1 MGWFDEQ
8 IKQRMLNDDNAF
20 AAAFAEMA
28 SVVTGRDHF
37 EAAFA
42 DETKRTADA
51 VQQILNYYRVPSQEL
66 PGSVKG
72 LNDILEYL
80 LRPSGIMRRTVELSG
95 SWYRDGQGALLCVED
110 SGTVTALIPG
120 RLSGYSY
127 YDQDLGKRVRVTK
140 KNAARFQGEA
150 ICFYK
155 PFPLRAMTV
164 RDLLEYMFRSV
175 SGADYLLFAAAALGV
190 SLVGMLTAYVNNIM
204 FSTVLNGGGRDLLI
218 AAAALLLSVTLSGTL
233 LGMVKGL
240 LLSAIQTKLR
250 VAVEAAA
257 MMRVLSLPADFFKQ
271 YSAGELASR
280 TGYMNYLCSLLLDI
294 TLSSGLS
301 ALFSL
306 VYVFQIFHYSPA
318 LALPAMGVILA
329 TSACVVLGAV
339 AQTRRSTRLQEA
351 AAKESGLVFSLF
363 SGIQKIKVAGAEK
376 RAFAKW
382 AGLYSPVLKEKYHP
396 ILTVAFSAFIGTLG
410 SAVIYWLAVR
420 TGVSMGEYMAF
431 NVAYGMVFGAF
442 MQLASISMEL
452 ADLKPTLKM
461 VEPILEAVP
470 EIALGKKVVTRLSGA
485 IELNNVSFRYSESM
499 PMVID
504 NLSLK
509 IRSGQYV
516 AIVGTTGCG
525 KSTLMRLMLGFER
538 PQKGAVYYDGKDL
551 ETLDLKSLRRNIGT
565 VMQDGKLF
573 QGNIYSNIT
582 ISAPWL
588 SLEEAWQA
596 AEMSGIA
603 EDIRRMPMQM
613 HTVISEGSG
622 GISGGQRQR
631 LLIARAV
638 APKPRILMFDEA
650 TSALDNITQKQ
661 VSDALEG
668 LRCTRIVIAH
678 RLSTIRQC
686 DRILVLDKG
695 RIIEDGTY
703 EQLMARGGFF
713 SELVARQRID
723 GETNEST

>member
-8 IKQRMLNDDNAF
+8 IKQRMRNDDDAF

-28 SVVTGRDHF
+28 SVVTGRNHF
-37 EAAFA
+37 DEALLN
-42 DETKRTADA
+42 DTRRTADA
-51 VQQILNYYRVPSQEL
+51 VQEILDFYRVPRQEL
-66 PGSVKG
+66 PDTLKG

-80 LRPSGIMRRTVELSG
+80 LRPSGVMRRTVELSG
-95 SWYRDGQGALLCVED
+95 AWYRDGYGPLLVCDEAG
-110 SGTVTALIPG
+110 SVTALIPTG
-120 RLSGYSY
+120 LSGYSF
-127 YDQDLGKRVRVTK
+127 YDAAQSGRVRVNK

-155 PFPLRAMTV
+155 PFPLKSMSK
-164 RDLLEYMFRSV
+164 RDLLLYILRALSR
-175 SGADYLLFAAAALGV
+175 ADYLFFAAAALGV
-190 SLVGMLTAYVNNIM
+190 SLIGLISAYVNNQI
-204 FSTVLNGGGRDLLI
+204 FSTVVNSSSHALLI
-218 AAAALLLSVTLSGTL
+218 SAAVLLLSVTLSSTL
-233 LGMVKGL
+233 LAVVKGL
-240 LLSAIQTKLR
+240 LFSGMQTKLK

-257 MMRVLSLPADFFKQ
+257 MMRVLSLPADFFKR

-280 TGYMNYLCSLLLDI
+280 TRYMGYICDLLLSV

-306 VYVFQIFHYSPA
+306 VYLFQIFHYSPA
-318 LALPAMGVILA
+318 LALPALGVILA
-329 TSACVVLGAV
+329 TCVCAALGAV
-339 AQTRRSTRLQEA
+339 RQTRRSARLQQA
-351 AAKESGLVFSLF
+351 SAKESGLVFSLF
-363 SGIQKIKVAGAEK
+363 NGIQKIKVAGAEK

-382 AGLYSPVLKEKYHP
+382 AGLYSRVLREKYRP
-396 ILTVAFSAFIGTLG
+396 ILTVAFTTFIGLLG
-410 SAVIYWLAVR
+410 NALIYFLSVRNGVAV
-420 TGVSMGEYMAF
+420 GDFMAF
-431 NVAYGMVFGAF
+431 NVAYGSLFGAF
-442 MQLASISMEL
+442 LRLSGISMDL
-452 ADLKPTLKM
+452 ADLRPALRM
-461 VEPILEAVP
+461 VEPILAELP
-470 EIALGKKVVTRLSGA
+470 EIAQGKNVVTRLSGA
-485 IELNNVSFRYSESM
+485 IELNNVSFRYAETM

-504 NLSLK
+504 NLTLRIK
-509 IRSGQYV
+509 SGQYV
-516 AIVGTTGCG
+516 AIVGATGCG
-525 KSTLMRLMLGFER
+525 KSTLMRLLLGFER

-551 ETLDLKSLRRNIGT
+551 QTLDLKSLRRNIGT

-573 QGNIYSNIT
+573 SGNIYSNIT

-588 SLEEAWQA
+588 SMDDAWEA
-596 AEMSGIA
+596 AELSGIA

-661 VSDALEG
+661 VSDALEC

-686 DRILVLDKG
+686 DRILVLDHG

-703 EQLMARGGFF
+703 EQLIEKGGFF
-713 SELVARQRID
+713 SELVARQRVD
-723 GETNEST
+723 TD